1 MTLGNIPV
9 EWEDMEMRKVA
20 AQLKKGA
27 KSNPKYISND
37 KSQPKHCCWFFYF
50 CETKYIDVIVHD

>member
-9 EWEDMEMRKVA
+9 EWEDMEMRKVT

-37 KSQPKHCCWFFYF
+37 KS
-50 CETKYIDVIVHD
+50 

>member
-1 MTLGNIPV
+1 MTLGNIAV
-9 EWEDMEMRKVA
+9 EWEDMEMRKVT

-37 KSQPKHCCWFFYF
+37 KSQPKRCFFYF
-50 CETKYIDVIVHD
+50 CEIIKIY